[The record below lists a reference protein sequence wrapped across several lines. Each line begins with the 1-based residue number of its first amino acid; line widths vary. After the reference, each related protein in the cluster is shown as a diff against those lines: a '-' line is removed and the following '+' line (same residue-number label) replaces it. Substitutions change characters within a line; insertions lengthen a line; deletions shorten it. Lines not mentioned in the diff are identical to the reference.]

1 MPPNPEKA
9 ARPPPGPAAS
19 AAHPIA
25 EPEKPASDG
34 TGLVLAKKCPLHL
47 NFPGGFSR
55 THGSPRATSD
65 LQRSPF
71 GASFFL
77 PGSLS
82 VQGRKSRRQEGAGG
96 AGAPTQPCPAVPS
109 QPILAPGV

>member
-9 ARPPPGPAAS
+9 ARPPPRPAAS

-65 LQRSPF
+65 LQCSPF
-71 GASFFL
+71 GASSFL
-77 PGSLS
+77 LGS
-82 VQGRKSRRQEGAGG
+82 QGRKIRRQEGAGG
-96 AGAPTQPCPAVPS
+96 AGAPNQPCPAVPS
-109 QPILAPGV
+109 QPILGPGV